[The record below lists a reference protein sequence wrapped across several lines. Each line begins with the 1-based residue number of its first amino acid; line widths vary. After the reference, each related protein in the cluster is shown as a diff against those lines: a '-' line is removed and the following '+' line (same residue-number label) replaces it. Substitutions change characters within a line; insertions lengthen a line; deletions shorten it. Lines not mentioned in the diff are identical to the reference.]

1 MSVHVGEVSVFNCKC
16 VSGCL
21 WLFVYE
27 CVCIGVLLYQCMCVC
42 RCEYG
47 VCESVHVCDDFAKY
61 EL

>member
-1 MSVHVGEVSVFNCKC
+1 MWERWLPLTVIVLVG
-16 VSGCL
+16 GCL

-47 VCESVHVCDDFAKY
+47 VCESVHVCDDFAK
-61 EL
+61 

>member
-1 MSVHVGEVSVFNCKC
+1 MGEVSVFNCKC

-47 VCESVHVCDDFAKY
+47 VCESVHVCDDFAK
-61 EL
+61 